1 MPISA
6 RTAKIILIICMLMRV
21 AGAGA
26 SPAHDARKA
35 LEKDLRRDVEFL
47 SDSLCAGRQTG
58 TAGSSG
64 AAFYIVRRLQSLGY
78 ELEYNTFKTEQ
89 EALGR
94 NLVTKQKGTKP
105 AILLMASYDGLGR
118 IGTRLYPGAD
128 SNASGVAALLSLSER
143 LKDRGDV
150 IIAFVDGHNA
160 NMAGAEALKEFLGK
174 RRIRMVVSLD
184 ILGATLSPPDKFW
197 KNYLIVLGGAP
208 WQRSLEKANM
218 ETALHLYY
226 DYYGSRSFTD
236 LFYRKVSDHKVFLG
250 RGIPVLM
257 FTSGITMNTNR
268 EGDTFGSL
276 DYPVFAERVSLI
288 GNWLES
294 QR

>member
-1 MPISA
+1 
-6 RTAKIILIICMLMRV
+6 MLAHV
-21 AGAGA
+21 AGVGA
-26 SPAHDARKA
+26 YAADDARKA

-58 TAGSSG
+58 TAGASG
-64 AAFYIVRRLQSLGY
+64 AAFYLARRLNSLGY
-78 ELEYNTFKTEQ
+78 ELECNTFKTEQ
-89 EALGR
+89 GAVGR
-94 NLVTKQKGTKP
+94 NLVTKQKGNKA
-105 AILLMASYDGLGR
+105 AILIMASYDGLGR
-118 IGTRLYPGAD
+118 IGARLYPGAD
-128 SNASGVAALLSLSER
+128 SNASGAAALLSLADR

-150 IIAFVDGHNA
+150 VFAFVDGHNA
-160 NMAGAEALKEFLGK
+160 NMAGAEALREFLAG
-174 RRIRMVVSLD
+174 RRLRMVVSLD
-184 ILGATLSPPDKFW
+184 ILGATLSPPDRYW
-197 KNYLIVLGGAP
+197 KNYLIVLGGAG

-268 EGDTFGSL
+268 EGDTFESL
-276 DYPVFAERVSLI
+276 DYPIFAERVDLI
-288 GNWLES
+288 GNWLEG